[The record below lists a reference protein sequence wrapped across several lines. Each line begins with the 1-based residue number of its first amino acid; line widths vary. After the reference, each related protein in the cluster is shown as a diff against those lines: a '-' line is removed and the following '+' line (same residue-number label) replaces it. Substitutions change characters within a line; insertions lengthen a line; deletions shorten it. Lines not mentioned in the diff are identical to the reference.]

1 MAATST
7 DCEISPQ
14 GNIVIKV
21 KKSLNNSMLLVDHDQ
36 REMILFGKGI
46 GFGTKPGTI
55 IDLAE
60 VEQVFIP
67 LDNLKSRH
75 FLSLTDTVPAAFFD
89 ATHDIIAMA
98 QQHYVEKLNSL
109 LFFTLAEHLYFAVER
124 CKNGSNFANKL
135 SWEVKRYYQR
145 EYELGVL
152 AKNSVSQRFNVELP
166 EDEAVNIAFHLIN
179 ASGDSENSDAHLQVQ
194 LVNRITEIVRY
205 KLNKNIDI
213 NSINYIR
220 FITHLRYFAERI
232 ISKKIAAKNSDDF
245 YHELLKF
252 YPAAMNVSW
261 AIRDYIAEKYQTIL
275 PKDELTWLTI
285 HISRLADSNEAEE
298 NAG

>member
-7 DCEISPQ
+7 DCELSPQ

-36 REMILFGKGI
+36 RKMILFGKGI

-124 CKNGSNFANKL
+124 CKNGSHFANKL

-145 EYELGVL
+145 EYELGLL

-194 LVNRITEIVRY
+194 LVNRIAEIVRY

-213 NSINYIR
+213 HSINYIR

-232 ISKKIAAKNSDDF
+232 ISKKIAANNSDDF
-245 YHELLKF
+245 YQELLKF
-252 YPAAMNVSW
+252 YPAAMHVSW

-285 HISRLADSNEAEE
+285 HISRLADSNNAEE

>member
-152 AKNSVSQRFNVELP
+152 AKKSVSQRFNVELP

-194 LVNRITEIVRY
+194 LVNRIAEIVRY

-213 NSINYIR
+213 QSINYIR

-232 ISKKIAAKNSDDF
+232 ISKKIAANNSDDF
-245 YHELLKF
+245 YQELLKF
-252 YPAAMNVSW
+252 YPAAMHVSW

-285 HISRLADSNEAEE
+285 HISRLADSNNAEE